1 MNYYPTPS
9 FFSKR
14 RVPGAPAA
22 EILHRSDPL
31 GVPAVVY
38 SPASHSNAETSC
50 CSPPFRPPVAD
61 FCCRILSG
69 SWRVRPMA
77 GLRTPAG
84 SSRPPQG
91 YHQKRRCLNPALN
104 LRRCKRYFYEAAA
117 SVGCSSNLSKFKNIS
132 WFIYSNIIRLGPK

>member
-1 MNYYPTPS
+1 LNHKYYQTPS
-9 FFSKR
+9 SFSKY

-22 EILHRSDPL
+22 EILHRNGPL

-38 SPASHSNAETSC
+38 SPASHSNAETRC

-69 SWRVRPMA
+69 SWQVRPRA

-84 SSRPPQG
+84 RPRPPPG
-91 YHQKRRCLNPALN
+91 YRQKHRCRNPAPN
-104 LRRCKRYFYEAAA
+104 LRRCKRNFYQAAA
-117 SVGCSSNLSKFKNIS
+117 SGGCSSNLN
-132 WFIYSNIIRLGPK
+132 